1 MEKIKKDGK
10 KKKSVTFKAT
20 TSSKARERKE
30 ESNED
35 ERWNSNDEDGEIPL
49 FIHQFEK
56 FMKKKKRYDVRR
68 TKKTSLKGKNMMH
81 VW

>member
-35 ERWNSNDEDGEIPL
+35 ER
-49 FIHQFEK
+49 
-56 FMKKKKRYDVRR
+56 
-68 TKKTSLKGKNMMH
+68 
-81 VW
+81 